1 MHVGAT
7 PSEGGDHGHGKTV
20 SVGVLEGGRSHRC
33 YSGFDGGVGTS
44 ISERIKG
51 VERGEAVARVYK

>member
-51 VERGEAVARVYK
+51 VARVYK